1 MGSNLEPI
9 PITSQKHDP
18 AWKHCQMFKNGER
31 VQLKCVYCGKI
42 FKGGGIHRIK
52 EHLAGQKGNAATC
65 LQVSSDVRLMMQ
77 QSLDGVVVKK
87 RKKQKIAE
95 EITNLNPV
103 SSEIEVFD
111 KDVNTGME
119 LTGVSDAI
127 DPVSSLLVSGEDGMG
142 KKGGER
148 RKRGRGRG
156 RGSVTNAKAV
166 VTMGSGMPLSGG
178 KRKND
183 HIHMAI
189 GRFLYDIGASLDA
202 VNSAYFQ
209 LMVQAIAS
217 GGSEVVVP
225 SYHDLRGWVLKNS
238 VEEVKNDVDKH
249 IATWERTGCSVL
261 VDQWNTVMGRTLIN
275 FLVYCPEGVVF
286 LKSVDASDIINL
298 PDALYELL
306 KQVVEEIGARHVL
319 QVITRMEEQLICA
332 GRRLADTFP
341 NLYWAPCA
349 AHCLDLILEDF
360 AKLEWINSVIEQAR
374 SITRFV
380 YNHSVVLN
388 MMKRY
393 TFGNDIVEPGISRFA
408 TNFGT
413 LKRMV
418 DFKHNLQTM
427 VTSQEWVDC
436 PYSKKTG
443 GLEMLDLVS
452 DQSFWSSCVLITHL
466 TNPLLQVLRLV
477 GSKKRP
483 AMGYIY
489 AGMYRAKEAIKKE
502 LIKRDEYSVYW
513 NIIDH
518 WWEQQWNLPL
528 HAAGFYLN
536 PKFFYS
542 FEGDMPNEI
551 QSGMYDCIEK
561 FVPDLNVQDKIIK
574 EVNSYKNAGGD
585 FGRKMAI
592 RARDTMLPAEW
603 WSTYGGSCPNL
614 VRLAFR
620 ILGQTCSSIEY
631 KRSQIPFEQLHD
643 TKNCLE
649 RQRLSDLVFVQCNL
663 RLRQMV
669 DENEEQDPISFDS
682 NNTLKD
688 WVKGKDLCSE
698 DFDTLNW
705 MAVDPPSD
713 NARLLG
719 TSHSEIEDLGAGFDD
734 YEIFNRVKEG
744 EEENVES
751 M

>member
-1 MGSNLEPI
+1 MGSSLEPI

-65 LQVSSDVRLMMQ
+65 LQVPLDVRLMMQ

-103 SSEIEVFD
+103 SSELGFFD
-111 KDVNTGME
+111 NDVNTGME

-127 DPVSSLLVSGEDGMG
+127 EPVSSLLLSGEDGMG

-148 RKRGRGRG
+148 KERGRGRG
-156 RGSVTNAKAV
+156 RGSVTSAKAV
-166 VTMGSGMPLSGG
+166 VTMGSGMMLS
-178 KRKND
+178 R
-183 HIHMAI
+183 
-189 GRFLYDIGASLDA
+189 
-202 VNSAYFQ
+202 
-209 LMVQAIAS
+209 
-217 GGSEVVVP
+217 
-225 SYHDLRGWVLKNS
+225 
-238 VEEVKNDVDKH
+238 
-249 IATWERTGCSVL
+249 
-261 VDQWNTVMGRTLIN
+261 
-275 FLVYCPEGVVF
+275 
-286 LKSVDASDIINL
+286 
-298 PDALYELL
+298 
-306 KQVVEEIGARHVL
+306 
-319 QVITRMEEQLICA
+319 
-332 GRRLADTFP
+332 
-341 NLYWAPCA
+341 
-349 AHCLDLILEDF
+349 
-360 AKLEWINSVIEQAR
+360 
-374 SITRFV
+374 
-380 YNHSVVLN
+380 
-388 MMKRY
+388 
-393 TFGNDIVEPGISRFA
+393 EPGLSRFA
-408 TNFGT
+408 TNFVT

-418 DFKHNLQTM
+418 DLKHNLQTM

-436 PYSKKTG
+436 PYSKKPR

-452 DQSFWSSCVLITHL
+452 DQSFWSSCALITHL

-502 LIKRDEYSVYW
+502 LVKREEYIVYW

-518 WWEQQWNLPL
+518 WWEQNWNFPL
-528 HAAGFYLN
+528 HAA
-536 PKFFYS
+536 
-542 FEGDMPNEI
+542 
-551 QSGMYDCIEK
+551 
-561 FVPDLNVQDKIIK
+561 DKIIK
-574 EVNSYKNAGGD
+574 EVNSYKNAAGD
-585 FGRKMAI
+585 FGRKMAV

-614 VRLAFR
+614 VRLATR

-669 DENEEQDPISFDS
+669 DKNEEQDPISFDS
-682 NNTLKD
+682 NNILED
-688 WVKGKDLCSE
+688 WIKGKELCSE

-705 MAVDPPSD
+705 MAIDPPSD

-719 TSHSEIEDLGAGFDD
+719 TSDSEIEDLGAGFDD
-734 YEIFNRVKEG
+734 NEIFNRVKEG